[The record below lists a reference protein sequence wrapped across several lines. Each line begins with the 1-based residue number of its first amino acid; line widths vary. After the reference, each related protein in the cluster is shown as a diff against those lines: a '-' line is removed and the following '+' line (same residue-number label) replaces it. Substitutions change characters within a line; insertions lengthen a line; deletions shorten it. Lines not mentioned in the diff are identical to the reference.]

1 MKRKFDEVDNNR
13 QTSLEPNPSIQCTR
27 GPFPSTTSIALIGLR
42 GVGKSTI
49 GVLISTALRRRLI
62 DQNLYFSSKTGI
74 TIEQYISTH
83 DWSKYCDKQSEIL
96 SELLLANPHDAVIVC
111 SSDCVE
117 RKAAREALRE
127 WCTTHPVI
135 HVVRPAEEVAL
146 HLGKKSASH
155 KTAQYLRLAAKRE
168 PIYSTCSNYE
178 FYNWKDKRSPLL
190 PLKKVEQHILRL
202 VNSIFQTDISSLV
215 VRSRNRIVGD
225 NITAGV
231 ESKAYSYSLA
241 LPNAKGVMLEDLDI
255 EEMETVVE
263 AFELRVDNL
272 VTADNI
278 DYRRVSQQF
287 SYLRRYSALPI
298 IYHVSARTE
307 FDEED
312 YIQLLFH
319 GFRLGADYVVVD
331 LELEESQLRTLIDSK
346 GSTKVIGQYHDT
358 TGSWDDPTRL
368 EKYTNASRLSFDF
381 IKLTQPA
388 TSTDDNLACISF
400 SRSIRR
406 SSSIPLIAYN
416 TGPLGKLSRIFNP
429 ILSPV
434 THPSLTPADTSADE
448 LTPKEAL
455 RALHA
460 CSVFPKLHFY
470 IFGSAVSHSLS
481 PSLHNAA
488 FEAYGLPH
496 KYHIFESSTING
508 LQHLLHDTNFGGVSI
523 TLPYKQ
529 EVIALLQTISDD
541 AKIIG
546 AVNTIV
552 PIRQEGKILAL
563 HGENTDW
570 IGIRSC
576 ILKNLTPVNA
586 ITARSTALVCGAG
599 GMARAAIYALQK
611 LGFENVFIVNRTES
625 RAFELARQF
634 NEMGLDGRGKVHVIP
649 SLRGGWPEGFGLPCV
664 VVSCIPTYAVQSGE
678 VPNFVIPE
686 EWLRSRTGGVCVEVT
701 CALGGMLI
709 VVGV

>member
-1 MKRKFDEVDNNR
+1 MKRKFDEVDKSR
-13 QTSLEPNPSIQCTR
+13 QTSLEPSPSIQCTR
-27 GPFPSTTSIALIGLR
+27 GPFPPTTSIALIGLR

-49 GVLISTALRRRLI
+49 GVLVSTALRRRLI
-62 DQNLYFSSKTGI
+62 DQNLYFTSKAGM

-83 DWSKYCDKQSEIL
+83 NWSKYCDKQSEIL
-96 SELLLANPHDAVIVC
+96 SELLLSNPRDAVIVC

-117 RKAAREALRE
+117 RKTAREVLRK
-127 WCTTHPVI
+127 WCATHPVI
-135 HVVRPAEEVAL
+135 HVIRPDEEVAL
-146 HLGKKSASH
+146 HLGKNSASD

-178 FYNWKDKRSPLL
+178 FYNWRDEQSPLL

-202 VNSIFQTDISSLV
+202 VNFIFQTEISSMV
-215 VRSRNRIVGD
+215 VRSRTRIVGD
-225 NITAGV
+225 NVTAGV
-231 ESKAYSYSLA
+231 ASKAYTYSLS
-241 LPNAKGVMLEDLDI
+241 LPNAKGVSLEDLDL
-255 EEMETVVE
+255 EEMETAVE
-263 AFELRVDNL
+263 AFELHVNNL
-272 VTADNI
+272 ITADNI
-278 DYRRVSQQF
+278 DYRRISQQF
-287 SYLRRYSALPI
+287 SYLRRFSAPPI
-298 IYHVSARTE
+298 IYHVSSRPE
-307 FDEED
+307 FEEEE
-312 YIQLLFH
+312 YIQLLVH

-331 LELEESQLRTLIDSK
+331 LELEESQLRALINSK
-346 GSTKVIGQYHDT
+346 GSTKLIGQYHDT
-358 TGSWDDPTRL
+358 TGSWDDPSRL
-368 EKYTNASRLSFDF
+368 EKYTFASQLSFDF

-400 SRSIRR
+400 SRTIRQ
-406 SSSIPLIAYN
+406 SSGIPLIAYN
-416 TGPLGKLSRIFNP
+416 TGRLGKLSRIFNP

-434 THPSLTPADTSADE
+434 THPSLIPAGTSTDE

-470 IFGSAVSHSLS
+470 IFGSAVAHSLS
-481 PSLHNAA
+481 PPLHNAA

-496 KYHIFESSTING
+496 KYNIFESSTLNG
-508 LQHLLHDTNFGGVSI
+508 LQHLLQDTNFGGVSI

-529 EVIALLQTISDD
+529 EVITLLQTISDD

-546 AVNTIV
+546 AVNTII

-611 LGFENVFIVNRTES
+611 LGVENVFVVNRTES
-625 RAFELARQF
+625 RAYELARQF
-634 NEMGLDGRGKVHVIP
+634 NEIGLIGSGKVHVIP

-664 VVSCIPTYAVQSGE
+664 VVSCIPTYAVQNRE

-686 EWLRSRTGGVCVEVT
+686 EWLQSRTGGVCVEVT
-701 CALGGMLI
+701 YAFAGEC
-709 VVGV
+709 